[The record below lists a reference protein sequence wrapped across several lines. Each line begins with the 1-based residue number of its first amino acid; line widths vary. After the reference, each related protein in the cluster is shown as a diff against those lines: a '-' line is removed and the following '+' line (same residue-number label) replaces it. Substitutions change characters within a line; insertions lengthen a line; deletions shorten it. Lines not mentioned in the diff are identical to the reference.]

1 MLFVGGKMR
10 TVDDFAEIRRL
21 HANKLSIRA
30 IAVQLG
36 VGRETVRKAIANP
49 QPVPYTL
56 AKPRP
61 APAFGAFRAIV
72 DEILVADQSAPPKQR
87 HTASQIFRRL
97 VKEHKYAGGYDQVRR
112 YLQTQRR
119 DRRETF
125 IPLDHLP
132 GHRAEAD
139 FGHIYADFPEGRRQ
153 VPVLVVTW
161 SYSNCPFALTLPT
174 ERTEAVLH
182 GLVEAFTFFGCVP
195 RELWWDNPKTVA
207 IHISKGRDRTP
218 HPRYSALACHY
229 AFAPRFCMPATPT
242 EKPRVEKRV
251 QDLQRQWATPV
262 PCVQDLAQLNAH
274 LRHQYLGAR
283 DRTCGDNAL
292 SVAARF
298 EHDCAAALPVP
309 AHRFDACVI
318 QPGQVDKYQTVRF
331 DRNSY
336 SVPRRWA
343 FRTVSVKGYVDRV
356 AVVGDGTTVAT
367 HVRTYGSVQKVL
379 DPLHF
384 LGVWERKPGA
394 LDHAPVYRDW
404 ELPTTFTVLRTA
416 LVERFGSGAGTRHYI
431 RVLQLL
437 ANHPT
442 ECLEAVI
449 AGCLARGEVD
459 ATIITAAAR
468 KLHCDNAMSLDDNAL
483 SLGLGAVTVRPT
495 DLAQFDRLLSRSVPE
510 GDADVPR
517 IDRAAAEDQPET
529 TEATDDAVRVGEV
542 GP

>member
-1 MLFVGGKMR
+1 MR

-21 HANKLSIRA
+21 HANKHSIRA
-30 IAVQLG
+30 IALRLG
-36 VGRETVRKAIANP
+36 VGRDTVRKAIANP
-49 QPVPYTL
+49 EPVPYTL
-56 AKPRP
+56 AEPRP
-61 APAFGAFRAIV
+61 APTFGPFRAIV
-72 DEILVADQSAPPKQR
+72 DDILVTDRTAPPKQR
-87 HTASQIFRRL
+87 HTATQIFRRL
-97 VKEHKYAGGYDQVRR
+97 VAEHHYAGGYDQVRR
-112 YLQTQRR
+112 YLKQQRL

-125 IPLDHLP
+125 IPLAHPP

-139 FGHIYADFPEGRRQ
+139 FGHIHVDFPDGRRL

-161 SYSNCPFALTLPT
+161 SYSNCPFALALPT

-207 IHISKGRDRTP
+207 VHIFKGRDRTP
-218 HPRYSALACHY
+218 HARYAALASHY
-229 AFAPRFCMPATPT
+229 TFAPRFCMPAAPT

-251 QDLQRQWATPV
+251 QDLERQWATPV
-262 PCVQDLAQLNAH
+262 PRAHDLDQLNAH
-274 LRHQYLGAR
+274 LRGQYLAAR

-298 EHDCAAALPVP
+298 EHDRAAARPVP

-331 DRNSY
+331 DRNCY

-343 FRTVSVKGYVDRV
+343 FRAVSAKGYVDRV
-356 AVVGDGTTVAT
+356 EVVGDGAT
-367 HVRTYGSVQKVL
+367 IAAHVRSYGRGQKVL

-384 LGVWERKPGA
+384 LGVLERKPAA

-404 ELPTTFTVLRTA
+404 QLPTAFAALRAA
-416 LVERFGSGAGTRHYI
+416 LADRLGPGAGARHYI

-437 ANHPT
+437 ASHPAAR
-442 ECLEAVI
+442 LGRVI
-449 AGCLARGEVD
+449 AGCLSRGELD
-459 ATIITAAAR
+459 AAIITAAAR
-468 KLHCDNAMSLDDNAL
+468 QAPCDDAPSLNDNAL
-483 SLGLGAVTVRPT
+483 SLSLAAVTVRPT
-495 DLAQFDRLLSRSVPE
+495 DLAQFDRLLSRSPTR
-510 GDADVPR
+510 GDADARRDDPAV
-517 IDRAAAEDQPET
+517 AQGQPEA
-529 TEATDDAVRVGEV
+529 TEVADDARRVGEV

>member
-1 MLFVGGKMR
+1 MR

-30 IAVQLG
+30 IALQLG
-36 VGRETVRKAIANP
+36 VGRDTVRKALAYP
-49 QPVPYTL
+49 EPVPYTL

-61 APAFGAFRAIV
+61 APTFGAFRAIV
-72 DEILVADQSAPPKQR
+72 DDILVTDRTAPLKQR

-97 VKEHKYAGGYDQVRR
+97 VAEHRYTGGYDQIRR
-112 YLQTQRR
+112 YLKQQRL

-125 IPLDHLP
+125 IPLAHPP

-139 FGHIYADFPEGRRQ
+139 FGHIHVDFPDGRRL

-161 SYSNCPFALTLPT
+161 SYSNCPFALALPT

-207 IHISKGRDRTP
+207 LHIFKGRDRTP
-218 HPRYSALACHY
+218 HARYAALASHY
-229 AFAPRFCMPATPT
+229 TFAPRFCMPATPT

-251 QDLQRQWATPV
+251 QDLERQWATPV
-262 PCVQDLAQLNAH
+262 PCSHDLDQLNAH
-274 LRHQYLGAR
+274 LRRQYLAAR
-283 DRTCGDNAL
+283 ERTCGDNAL

-298 EHDCAAALPVP
+298 EHDRAAALPVP
-309 AHRFDACVI
+309 PHRFDACVI

-343 FRTVSVKGYVDRV
+343 FRTVSVKGYVDHV
-356 AVVGDGTTVAT
+356 EIVGDGAT
-367 HVRTYGSVQKVL
+367 LAAHARSYSSGQKIL

-384 LGVWERKPGA
+384 LGALEKKPAA

-404 ELPTTFTVLRTA
+404 HLPAAFVELRTA
-416 LVERFGSGAGTRHYI
+416 LVARLGSCVGTRHYI

-437 ANHPT
+437 TNHPA
-442 ECLEAVI
+442 ERLAIVI
-449 AGCLARGEVD
+449 AGCLSRGELD
-459 ATIITAAAR
+459 ATVIAATAR
-468 KLHCDNAMSLDDNAL
+468 QLPCDNGLSLDDNAL
-483 SLGLGAVTVRPT
+483 SLDLAAVTVRPT
-495 DLAQFDRLLSRSVPE
+495 DLAQFDRLLSRSSTE
-510 GDADVPR
+510 GDADERRDDPAVTH
-517 IDRAAAEDQPET
+517 EQS
-529 TEATDDAVRVGEV
+529 EATEVADDAFRVGEI